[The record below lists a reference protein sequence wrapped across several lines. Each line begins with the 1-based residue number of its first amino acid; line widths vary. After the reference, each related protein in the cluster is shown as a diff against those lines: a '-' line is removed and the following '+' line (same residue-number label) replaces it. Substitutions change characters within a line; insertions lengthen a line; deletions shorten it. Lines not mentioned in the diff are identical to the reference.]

1 MEFWNELLTYEG
13 EYGRQMLL
21 AFYYYWAEQVTG
33 RRRMRLELETSWDTG
48 YRLAAWSKRRFAKN
62 DEAAAIRLERV
73 KNKTAKPTV
82 NTENTAEQRA
92 LAAEREA
99 ANARREQELAEAKA
113 GAVSYEEYIRQKNEK
128 KS

>member
-1 MEFWNELLTYEG
+1 M
-13 EYGRQMLL
+13 
-21 AFYYYWAEQVTG
+21 TG
-33 RRRMRLELETSWDTG
+33 RRRMRLELETSWDIG
-48 YRLAAWSKRRFAKN
+48 YRLAAWSKRSFAKN